1 METVRAELEVG
12 GKLGT
17 SLGAMCVFLAER
29 LSASTF
35 HTGSA
40 VAAVSRELR
49 ATMTAALADVR
60 VANDPLD
67 ELRARRDRK
76 RLMSP

>member
-1 METVRAELEVG
+1 
-12 GKLGT
+12 
-17 SLGAMCVFLAER
+17 
-29 LSASTF
+29 
-35 HTGSA
+35 
-40 VAAVSRELR
+40 VSRELR

>member
-1 METVRAELEVG
+1 LAQ
-12 GKLGT
+12 
-17 SLGAMCVFLAER
+17 CVFLAER

-35 HTGSA
+35 DTGSA

-49 ATMTAALADVR
+49 ATMTAALADVP

-76 RLMSP
+76 RMLMSP